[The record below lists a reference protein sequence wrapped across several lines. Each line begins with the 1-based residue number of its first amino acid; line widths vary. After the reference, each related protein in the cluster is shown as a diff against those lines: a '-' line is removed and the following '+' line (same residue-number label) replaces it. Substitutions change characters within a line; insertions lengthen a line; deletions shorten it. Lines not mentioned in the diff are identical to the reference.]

1 MHYNMVNEI
10 MNAEMSV
17 LKPELGMVGT
27 MFVGTD
33 RYAMVVT
40 EVFNDKKI
48 RVDYISDEEMNNIC
62 TAEGKNWDRLP
73 WSVLVKD
80 HVRVNDAH
88 TGWEGRGKIYSYRKN
103 KRWMPEGQGCW
114 GTCSIHL
121 GKAENYRD
129 PNF

>member
-1 MHYNMVNEI
+1 MHYNMVNEM

-17 LKPELGMVGT
+17 LEPELGMVGT

-40 EVFNDKKI
+40 EVFNKKKV
-48 RVDYISDEEMNNIC
+48 RVDYIDDNEMQYIVQ
-62 TAEGKNWDRLP
+62 AEGKKWDRLP
-73 WSVLVKD
+73 WCFIQAN
-80 HVRVNDAH
+80 HVRTNDAH
-88 TGWEGRGKIYSYRKN
+88 TGWEGRGKIYTYRRN
-103 KRWMPEGQGCW
+103 LRWMPEGQGCW
-114 GTCSIHL
+114 GICSIHL

>member
-1 MHYNMVNEI
+1 MVNEM

-17 LKPELGMVGT
+17 LTPELGMVGT

-48 RVDYISDEEMNNIC
+48 RVDYIENDEMSEIVTEEN
-62 TAEGKNWDRLP
+62 KKWDRLP
-73 WSVLVKD
+73 WSVLVKN
-80 HVRVNDAH
+80 HVRANDSH
-88 TGWEGRGKIYSYRKN
+88 KGWEGRGKIYTYRKN
-103 KRWMPEGQGCW
+103 KRWMREGDDCW

-121 GKAENYRD
+121 GKADNYRD
-129 PNF
+129 PSF